1 MKILHVVQGYTPAIG
16 GTEYLIQKISET
28 LTQEFGDEV
37 TVFTTNCFNGEGFW
51 NPRMP
56 TMATG
61 VSEINGVKIHRF
73 PVRSRLSQNLRP
85 IQKIFFQLNLPY
97 NDWLR
102 TYFGGPIIPHL
113 AQSIAEFP
121 ADVVAASSFPLL
133 HMFDTLKGARKGN
146 KAVVFHGGLH
156 PQDIWG
162 FDRKNIYKAIELVD
176 IYLANTDFEKKY
188 LKNKGIDISKIKTVG
203 CGVNPDD
210 FSGITRDQARSLLNL
225 PLDAQIVG
233 YIGQIGLHKGIDT
246 LIKAMLTVWQS
257 HPHTILLVAGGKA
270 LYAKQL
276 DALLSSLPEQYKEN
290 LALYFNFKE
299 EEKKYLFNAIDIFA
313 YPSGYESFGISYL
326 EAWSAKKPVIGTWRG
341 AIPYVIDAGQD
352 GLLVPFQNCH
362 CLAMAIVVLL
372 DYAIYSSSLG
382 INGFN
387 KVLTKFTWKDVATR
401 FRDGYK
407 KAIEKTKRVN
417 CQNMH

>member
-1 MKILHVVQGYTPAIG
+1 MKILHVVQGYSPAIG
-16 GTEYLIQKISET
+16 GTEHLIQNISET
-28 LTQEFGDEV
+28 LTHQFGDDV
-37 TVFTTNCFNGEGFW
+37 TVFTSNCFNGEGFW
-51 NPRMP
+51 NPRLP
-56 TMATG
+56 TMETG

-73 PVRSRLSQNLRP
+73 PVRSRVSQSIRP

-102 TYFGGPIIPHL
+102 TYFGGPIIPNL
-113 AQSIAEFP
+113 AKYVADFQ

-133 HMFDTLKGARKGN
+133 HMFDALKGARNSK
-146 KAVVFHGGLH
+146 KALVFHGGIH

-162 FDRKNIYKAIELVD
+162 FDRKNIFKAIDQAD
-176 IYLANTDFEKKY
+176 IYLANTDFEKNY
-188 LKNKGIDISKIKTVG
+188 LGSKGIDISKIKTVG
-203 CGVNPDD
+203 CGVNPQD
-210 FSGITRDQARSLLNL
+210 FSGINRNQARNHLNL

-246 LIKAMLTVWQS
+246 LIKAMLIVWES
-257 HPHTILLVAGGKA
+257 HPKTMLLIAGGKA

-276 DALLSSLPEQYKEN
+276 DDLLSNLPDQYKSN

-299 EEKKYLFNAIDIFA
+299 EEKKYLFNAIDVFA

-326 EAWSAKKPVIGTWRG
+326 EAWSAKIPVIGTWRG

-362 CLAMAIVVLL
+362 CLAKGIEVLL
-372 DYAIYSSSLG
+372 DHAIYASSLG
-382 INGFN
+382 INGFK
-387 KVLTKFTWKDVATR
+387 KVITNFTWKDVATR

-407 KAIEKTKRVN
+407 NAIEKNKNGN
-417 CQNMH
+417 CQQMY